1 LTGAFTAPRNF
12 DRTFTG
18 SANFDRTFTEPRDF
32 GGIENAMSALHRN
45 ADRTQ
50 TGSKNPAP
58 SPMSKARFRSMG

>member
-1 LTGAFTAPRNF
+1 VTTDCVRNF
-12 DRTFTG
+12 DRTFT
-18 SANFDRTFTEPRDF
+18 ELRDF
-32 GGIENAMSALHRN
+32 DGIENAMSALHRN